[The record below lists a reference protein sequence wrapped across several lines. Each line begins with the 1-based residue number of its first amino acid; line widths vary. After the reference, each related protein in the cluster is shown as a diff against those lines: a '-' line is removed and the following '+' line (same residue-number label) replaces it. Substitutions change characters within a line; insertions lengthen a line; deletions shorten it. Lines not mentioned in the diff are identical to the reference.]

1 MGGSEFKG
9 NSTAPLATGTVH
21 PQRVEQM
28 ILPVEVNLKEIEEK
42 GRDYQWIRPQLCLH
56 CRGSHLWGHGFV
68 ESWFDGY
75 ARALLLRRYRCPV
88 CGCVIKL
95 KPRGYFKRFQAT
107 VAMIYFQ
114 IARRL
119 KSGKWP
125 AGYSRSRCRHWLKAL
140 KRQTMAH
147 LGIEWMNHLPQAF
160 DRLIEMGKVPVS
172 RCI

>member
-1 MGGSEFKG
+1 
-9 NSTAPLATGTVH
+9 
-21 PQRVEQM
+21 M
-28 ILPVEVNLKEIEEK
+28 ILPVEANLKEIDEK

-56 CRGSHLWGHGFV
+56 CKGSHLWGHGFV

-75 ARALLLRRYRCPV
+75 ARALFLRRYRCPV

-107 VAMIYFQ
+107 IERIYFQ
-114 IARRL
+114 IGSRL
-119 KSGKWP
+119 KTGKWP
-125 AGYSRSRCRHWLKAL
+125 VGCGNERCRHWLRSL

-147 LGIEWMNHLPQAF
+147 LGIEWMNELPQAF
-160 DRLIEMGKVPVS
+160 SRLIEMGKVPVS

>member
-1 MGGSEFKG
+1 
-9 NSTAPLATGTVH
+9 
-21 PQRVEQM
+21 M
-28 ILPVEVNLKEIEEK
+28 ILPVTANLKEIEEK
-42 GRDYQWIRPQLCLH
+42 GRHYQWIRPEICLR
-56 CRGSHLWGHGFV
+56 CKESHLWGHGFV

-75 ARALLLRRYRCPV
+75 ARALLLRRYLCPL

-95 KPRGYFKRFQAT
+95 KPQGYFRGFQAT
-107 VAMIYFQ
+107 IERIRFH

-119 KSGKWP
+119 RTGKWSGDCDR
-125 AGYSRSRCRHWLKAL
+125 ARCRHWLRAL

-147 LGIEWMNHLPQAF
+147 LGIEWMGHLPQAF

>member
-1 MGGSEFKG
+1 
-9 NSTAPLATGTVH
+9 
-21 PQRVEQM
+21 M
-28 ILPVEVNLKEIEEK
+28 ILPVTANLKEIAEK
-42 GRDYQWIRPQLCLH
+42 GRHYQWIRPEVCLS

-75 ARALLLRRYRCPV
+75 VRALLLRRYRCPV

-95 KPRGYFKRFQAT
+95 KPRGFFRRFQAT
-107 VAMIYFQ
+107 IERIRFH
-114 IARRL
+114 IAKRL
-119 KSGKWP
+119 KTGKWLW
-125 AGYSRSRCRHWLKAL
+125 GCSRARCRHWLRAL

-147 LGIEWMNHLPQAF
+147 LGIEWMGRLPQAF